1 MKPAKELLALKFG
14 GKSVA
19 ENLQDAI
26 QSEKLIENADG
37 TLQLAA
43 RPEGRGNWVYVKNG
57 PALGCGFLMEFLFKN
72 IYARAAVPQ
81 GCSNCYKVKVVLRTL
96 RQLVAAWE
104 IAEGIACQSKW
115 GLDLNNPYSQNVY
128 AGYFYT
134 PGLDGARAMH
144 KVVRDL
150 FAADPKIGSD
160 VAMTIKRGCS
170 EYEIAVG
177 PSDSYTFTPEMAE
190 LESYLLSRFKEQ
202 ERADKGHVVLADWI
216 DAAYRM
222 GDDTYLDF
230 TRGRRRRA
238 KTLTYDP

>member
-1 MKPAKELLALKFG
+1 MKPADELLALKFG

-19 ENLQDAI
+19 ENIQDAI

-37 TLQLAA
+37 TLQLAG
-43 RPEGRGNWVYVKNG
+43 GRKSSVHWVYVRNG
-57 PALGCGFLMEFLFKN
+57 PSLGCNFLMDFLFKN
-72 IYARAAVPQ
+72 VYAQSAVPQ

-96 RQLVAAWE
+96 RQLVAAWG
-104 IAEGIACQSKW
+104 IAEGIAVQSKW
-115 GLDLNNPYSQNVY
+115 GLDLNNAYSQNVY
-128 AGYFYT
+128 AGYFYV
-134 PGLDGARAMH
+134 PGLDGARAMY
-144 KVVRDL
+144 KVAREL
-150 FAADPKIGSD
+150 FAADPRIGPD

-190 LESYLLSRFKEQ
+190 LESYLRSRFREQ
-202 ERADKGHVVLADWI
+202 KREDKGHVVLAEWVDT
-216 DAAYRM
+216 AYRM